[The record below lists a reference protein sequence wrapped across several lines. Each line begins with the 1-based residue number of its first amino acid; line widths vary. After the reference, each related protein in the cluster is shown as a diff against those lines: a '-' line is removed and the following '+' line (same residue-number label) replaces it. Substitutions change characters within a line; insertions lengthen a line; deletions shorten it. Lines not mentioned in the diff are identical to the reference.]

1 MFEEGRGPGLLVV
14 MEEGLGFWDPGSWE
28 SKEPGIRNSGSGGGV
43 KGLGAPTPGNC
54 GRRGLAARSHSSR
67 KELDGVL
74 GAWLFKKSATSRC
87 G

>member
-1 MFEEGRGPGLLVV
+1 MV
-14 MEEGLGFWDPGSWE
+14 MEERLGFWDPGSWE
-28 SKEPGIRNSGSGGGV
+28 GKEPGIRNSGSGGGV
-43 KGLGAPTPGNC
+43 KGLGALTPGYC
-54 GRRGLAARSHSSR
+54 GRRGLAAWSSGSR